1 MFVTATLQSD
11 FMRIPTE
18 EEYVMS
24 RTMIIEN
31 QSQYV
36 EMRCNTSPLLREDT
50 AHTIAMMKAV
60 FLGALSY
67 LNIILDQVIPEDIVY
82 R

>member
-1 MFVTATLQSD
+1 MFVTATLQSG

-36 EMRCNTSPLLREDT
+36 EMKSNTSPLLRED
-50 AHTIAMMKAV
+50 AACTIAMMKV
-60 FLGALSY
+60 LFLGGMSG
-67 LNIILDQVIPEDIVY
+67 LNIIWQPVFPKDIVY

>member
-1 MFVTATLQSD
+1 MFVTATLQSG

-36 EMRCNTSPLLREDT
+36 EMKSNTSPLFSED
-50 AHTIAMMKAV
+50 AASTIAMKKAL
-60 FLGALSY
+60 FLGRVY
-67 LNIILDQVIPEDIVY
+67 GLNIIWQPVFPEDIVY
-82 R
+82 

>member
-1 MFVTATLQSD
+1 MFVTATLQSG

-36 EMRCNTSPLLREDT
+36 EMKSNTSPLFREN
-50 AHTIAMMKAV
+50 AASTIAMMKAL
-60 FLGALSY
+60 FLGRIY
-67 LNIILDQVIPEDIVY
+67 GLNIIWRPVFPEDIVY
-82 R
+82 

>member
-31 QSQYV
+31 QSQCV
-36 EMRCNTSPLLREDT
+36 EMRSNTSPLLRESA
-50 AHTIAMMKAV
+50 AHTMAMMKAV
-60 FLGALSY
+60 FLGALSC
-67 LNIILDQVIPEDIVY
+67 LNIIREQVFPEDIVY

>member
-1 MFVTATLQSD
+1 MFVTATLQSG

-36 EMRCNTSPLLREDT
+36 EMKSNTSPLFSED
-50 AHTIAMMKAV
+50 AASTIAMMKV
-60 FLGALSY
+60 LFLGRVY
-67 LNIILDQVIPEDIVY
+67 GLNIIWQPVFPEDIVY
-82 R
+82 